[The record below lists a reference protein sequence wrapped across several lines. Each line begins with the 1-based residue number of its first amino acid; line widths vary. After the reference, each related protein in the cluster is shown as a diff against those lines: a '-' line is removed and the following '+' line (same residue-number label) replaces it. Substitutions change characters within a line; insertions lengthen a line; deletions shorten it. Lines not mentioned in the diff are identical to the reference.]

1 MGLVEAHHQE
11 VVLVGVAADEV
22 HRPGGAPVGKGE
34 LLRDVLLFH
43 GAGLAGLIA
52 LLVGELLQIVAH
64 VVPHVGVP
72 AFGGGSQAE
81 VIAAVQVPLADV
93 AGVNALVGQALA
105 DGAHVQ
111 PRGHAVGVGAVD
123 AGVLAGEERFD
134 AHVLVAADHVQPLG
148 VGHDQHE
155 LLFAHSL
162 MPPPVTPAMIFSDRN
177 RYRMKV
183 GTTTIITEANSS
195 AHLPLVGMAW
205 MRL

>member
-1 MGLVEAHHQE
+1 MQGYGPVKMAERAGPHRVGLVELDALGGQR
-11 VVLVGVAADEV
+11 VDVG
-22 HRPGGAPVGKGE
+22 
-34 LLRDVLLFH
+34 
-43 GAGLAGLIA
+43 
-52 LLVGELLQIVAH
+52 
-64 VVPHVGVP
+64 
-72 AFGGGSQAE
+72 
-81 VIAAVQVPLADV
+81 
-93 AGVNALVGQALA
+93 
-105 DGAHVQ
+105 
-111 PRGHAVGVGAVD
+111 
-123 AGVLAGEERFD
+123 RFD

-195 AHLPLVGMAW
+195 AHLPLVDMAW